1 MKKVIGFLSVMALLG
16 NVALAADSSSKPG
29 KMPEPTK
36 EQRQKMADLHE
47 KMATCLKSDRLVYD
61 CRKEMMQGCKETMG
75 KDGCP
80 MMGGKMGRGMR
91 HHMMDNQSEGNE

>member
-1 MKKVIGFLSVMALLG
+1 MKKVSLLLSVVALLG
-16 NVALAADSSSKPG
+16 NVALAADTPPKHG

-47 KMATCLKSDRLVYD
+47 KMAKCLKSDSSMAD
-61 CRKEMMQGCKETMG
+61 CHKEMMQGCKDTMG

-80 MMGGKMGRGMR
+80 MMGHHGM
-91 HHMMDNQSEGNE
+91 HHDMKDHEHEER